1 MLAVTCV
8 CLVAPLNVYL
18 KHHLEV
24 SSAASMLIFIKR
36 VMKNINQHTLEK
48 NSKSCHGNPQHL
60 DFNLIDSNH
69 RRRY

>member
-48 NSKSCHGNPQHL
+48 NSKKFKHL
-60 DFNLIDSNH
+60 AFNLVNSITIH
-69 RRRY
+69 Q